1 MTFSKIFVHSLQ
13 ISLTSKAPS
22 STFVNPRRPPFLLKS
37 PSQSRNLACLQSSH
51 SPRTLSHTHT
61 HTPRFRMSEPEGG
74 EEEDRDK
81 SASERP
87 ESESGSLPLQPLPS
101 PSWRRE
107 SGGEREKDDSQ
118 TRWRERT
125 KTRRERE
132 GGCSAVHCRRS
143 WGQLKP
149 PPLLGLAV
157 LLSSLSAST
166 ITSCVSSM
174 PFSTPRENEI

>member
-1 MTFSKIFVHSLQ
+1 M
-13 ISLTSKAPS
+13 
-22 STFVNPRRPPFLLKS
+22 R
-37 PSQSRNLACLQSSH
+37 
-51 SPRTLSHTHT
+51 
-61 HTPRFRMSEPEGG
+61 EPEGG
-74 EEEDRDK
+74 EEEDRDE

-87 ESESGSLPLQPLPS
+87 ESERGSPLQHRCSRRHHHRGGGS
-101 PSWRRE
+101 PE
-107 SGGEREKDDSQ
+107 EREKDDSQ

-125 KTRRERE
+125 KTRRER

-166 ITSCVSSM
+166 ITSCVSSV
-174 PFSTPRENEI
+174 PFSTPRVRIQFSLLKSSTAISPDLFFRFRFLFGLVFSIRF